1 MPAAA
6 AAVAAGMATGP
17 GSRVTR
23 FAKSTAASVTPVRP
37 GKTHALSPLD
47 NAMERHAVHVVLYV
61 RAAPGVDREQLKESL
76 SEALSLYPAMTGRL
90 TRGGEGAEGAGGAAT
105 ASGEPARRGWVVK
118 CNDAGVRM
126 VDARAAATLDEW
138 LATATGDEEMDLL
151 HYEPMGAEPYIW
163 SPFYV
168 QLTEFTDKSYALG
181 LSCTHMHND
190 PTAAALFFQSWA
202 AAHRRS
208 TSTYPPFLHAP
219 ALEVSPASPPP
230 PPPLLA
236 EKSSTAS
243 PAGADAAAMSSATF
257 HFPAAAV
264 RALLSSMDPGTT
276 PFAALAAL
284 FWLRIAGAGAGDD
297 GERDLTLA
305 LDFRKRMH
313 APLPWGYYGS
323 AVHFTRA
330 RADLAAGLP
339 DVAAALERHVA
350 GVPEDELWRAVEW
363 LHARQ
368 QQQDHEAF
376 QMYGPELTCVALDHV
391 PMYVAEFAAGA
402 PPARVSCRVG
412 GAAGE
417 GLVIVLPAAEGGE
430 ARDVV
435 VTLPA
440 EATARVCRDGE
451 VLRHGGQ
458 VVFGVKAGKEA

>member
-6 AAVAAGMATGP
+6 VAVAAGMATGP

-37 GKTHALSPLD
+37 GRTHALSPLD

-61 RAAPGVDREQLKESL
+61 RAAPGVDRDQLKESL
-76 SEALSLYPAMTGRL
+76 SEVLSLYPAMTGRL
-90 TRGGEGAEGAGGAAT
+90 TRGGGGEAGEGACGAA
-105 ASGEPARRGWVVK
+105 AGSGEPARRGWVVK

-151 HYEPMGAEPYIW
+151 HYEPMGPEPYIW

-190 PTAAALFFQSWA
+190 PTAAALFFQAWA
-202 AAHRRS
+202 AAHRRT

-230 PPPLLA
+230 PLLA
-236 EKSSTAS
+236 EKSGAAS

-257 HFPAAAV
+257 HFPASAV
-264 RALLSSMDPGTT
+264 RALISTMEPGTT

-284 FWLRIAGAGAGDD
+284 FWLRIAGAAAAD
-297 GERDLTLA
+297 GERELTLA
-305 LDFRKRMH
+305 LDFRKRMY

-323 AVHFTRA
+323 VVHFTRA

-339 DVAAALERHVA
+339 AVAAALERHVA
-350 GVPEDELWRAVEW
+350 GVPEEELWRAVEW

-368 QQQDHEAF
+368 QEQEAF

-391 PMYVAEFAAGA
+391 PMYGAEFAAGQ

-417 GLVIVLPAAEGGE
+417 GLVVVLPAAEGGE

-440 EATARVCRDGE
+440 EAAAMICRDDE
-451 VLRHGGQ
+451 VLRHGGK
-458 VVFGVKAGKEA
+458 VVFGAKAGKEA

>member
-37 GKTHALSPLD
+37 GRTHALSPLD

-90 TRGGEGAEGAGGAAT
+90 TRAGGAEGGEGAGGGADAG
-105 ASGEPARRGWVVK
+105 SGVPPRRGWVVK

-126 VDARAAATLDEW
+126 VDARAAVTLDEW
-138 LATATGDEEMDLL
+138 LATATGDDEMDLL
-151 HYEPMGAEPYIW
+151 HYEPMGPEPYIW

-168 QLTEFTDKSYALG
+168 QLTEFADKSYALG

-202 AAHRRS
+202 AAHRRT

-236 EKSSTAS
+236 EKSSAAS
-243 PAGADAAAMSSATF
+243 PAGAATMSSATF
-257 HFPAAAV
+257 HFPADAV

-284 FWLRIAGAGAGDD
+284 FWLQIAGGGAD
-297 GERDLTLA
+297 GEREITVA

-339 DVAAALERHVA
+339 AVAAALDRHVA

-368 QQQDHEAF
+368 QQQEEQDAF
-376 QMYGPELTCVALDHV
+376 QMYGPELTCLALDHV
-391 PMYVAEFAAGA
+391 PMYGAEFAAGA

-417 GLVIVLPAAEGGE
+417 GLVVVLPAADGGD

-440 EATARVCRDGE
+440 EATGRVCHDGE